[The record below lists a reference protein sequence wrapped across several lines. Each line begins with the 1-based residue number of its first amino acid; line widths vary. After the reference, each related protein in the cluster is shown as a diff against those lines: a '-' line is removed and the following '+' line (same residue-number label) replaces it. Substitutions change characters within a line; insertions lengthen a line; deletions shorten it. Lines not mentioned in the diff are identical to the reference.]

1 MILQPMKPMRRKGMI
16 VPMLAICMVVLLMFV
31 ALAVDI
37 GLIAV
42 ARTQSQNAADTAA
55 MAGAR
60 ALNGDPAANYNQ
72 VNARSIA
79 LKSATSSI
87 VHSKKVTGPQVEI
100 NVGSYTYNYSSGTFV
115 KSIPVASSDTP
126 NLVTSKVSASG
137 PTLFGKVMG
146 NSAFNLQSTAT
157 AVHRPRD
164 VAVILDMSG
173 SMRFDSLL
181 GIGYSGS
188 RSQSNNPETVYP
200 EFGHYSSTSIKLEN
214 ASPSTLGGDSYGLAN
229 ITVAT
234 DAGDAIVKDFYQS
247 VQGSS
252 PVPAFT
258 PAPDSYATNP
268 EGNRPLVKYKTTT
281 PAQTVAQIVPSGATF
296 NGYTPKPFLD
306 YSGPTVTEFKDYTQG
321 PRYWG
326 KTFFIWPPDPRYPSE
341 PPYNPTTKPAPPRND
356 WRQKFFD
363 KGNGN
368 DYGVAN
374 TDLWT
379 SAGVWRAPSS
389 SSYKIDYDEILA
401 WIKQT
406 PNPFPP
412 QLRAGR
418 ILYYDAIPT
427 TINTSR
433 YPPSDPNQRFWKEYI
448 DYVLGLYQRSS
459 TTYDVITKYTGYGDS
474 VAWGTAVCKA
484 KPSGTGIKNYMD
496 YGDNPRRPL
505 LQFWFGPMT
514 MIDFL
519 GNYNMWSQY
528 SAWNPYWPGNC
539 HEGPLWGC
547 KLGVQ
552 AALLDTKANHPNDF
566 VSLMYFSTPKYSA
579 SDSGSF
585 NRVRVPLGRDYD
597 RLIQTLWFPPSTID
611 SPGTEIRPYDDDNL
625 DVPRAFG
632 GTTTVMGFM
641 LAYNQFS
648 SNASLRSYAPS
659 PAPLGEAGGL
669 GRKGAQRLVIL
680 QTDGMANNAAS
691 ASLVNSGANNSY
703 YKVRQP
709 GEYPSNSGTV
719 TTQIYSVVNQ
729 ICALETANPPGYSTV
744 RKPVLIH
751 CLALG
756 PIFDPASGSSQRST
770 ALDLLENIQYI
781 GKTQPSASTPLA
793 SYKIITGTTAER
805 IEKTRQ
811 AFSTIM
817 QDGVQVSLIE

>member
-1 MILQPMKPMRRKGMI
+1 MKPMRRKGMI

-72 VNARSIA
+72 ENARSIA

-100 NVGSYTYNYSSGTFV
+100 NIGSYTYNYSSGMFV
-115 KSIPVASSDTP
+115 KSIPAASTDTP

-181 GIGYSGS
+181 GIGYSGA

-200 EFGHYSSTSIKLEN
+200 EFGHYSSTSINLEN
-214 ASPSTLGGDSYGLAN
+214 SSPSTLGGDSYGLAN

-268 EGNRPLVKYKTTT
+268 AGDRPLVKFKTTT
-281 PAQTVAQIVPSGATF
+281 PAQTVTQITNSTSTLF
-296 NGYTPKPFLD
+296 NGYTPTPFTG
-306 YSGPTVTEFKDYTQG
+306 YTGPAVSEFKGYTQG

-326 KTFFIWPPDPRYPSE
+326 KTFFIWPPDPRYQAGQ
-341 PPYNPTTKPAPPRND
+341 YND
-356 WRQKFFD
+356 WRRKFF
-363 KGNGN
+363 GTN
-368 DYGVAN
+368 DN

-389 SSYKIDYDEILA
+389 TTYTVNYSAILA

-418 ILYYDAIPT
+418 ILYYDAIPDS
-427 TINTSR
+427 ISTSR

-459 TTYDVITKYTGYGDS
+459 TTYDVITKYTGYGDN
-474 VAWGTAVCKA
+474 VAWGTASCTA
-484 KPSGTGIKNYMD
+484 PPTTKPSGASFIPYMNYN
-496 YGDNPRRPL
+496 DNPRRPL

-514 MIDFL
+514 MVDFL

-528 SAWNPYWPGNC
+528 SGWNPYWPGNC

-566 VSLMYFSTPKYSA
+566 VSLMFFSTPKYSA

-625 DVPRAFG
+625 DVPRSFG

-648 SNASLRSYAPS
+648 SNASLRTYAPS

-680 QTDGMANNAAS
+680 QTDGMANTAAS